1 MYGQSSGPSD
11 DGKPSN
17 LVLPSDLNVDLID
30 LGVKVRDL
38 IEEVSVDSMS
48 VKKLTKSTIDMIE
61 ELKD

>member
-11 DGKPSN
+11 DGKPAN
-17 LVLPSDLNVDLID
+17 LILPSDLNVDLID